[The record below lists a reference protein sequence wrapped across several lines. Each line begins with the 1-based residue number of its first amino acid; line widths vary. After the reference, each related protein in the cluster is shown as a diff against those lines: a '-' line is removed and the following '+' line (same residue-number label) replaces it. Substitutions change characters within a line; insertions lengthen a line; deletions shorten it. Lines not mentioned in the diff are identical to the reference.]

1 MSRSAPI
8 LFGEPQFDESEVD
21 AVTRVMRS
29 GWIGQ
34 GPLVDEFERR
44 LAEYVGNEHVVSVSS
59 CTAALSLSLV
69 ACGVGPGDEVITTP
83 FTFIATINA
92 IEHVGATPVLVDID
106 PVSLNIT
113 ASAVAGRIT
122 ERTRAIMPVHFAGWP
137 IETDALV
144 ELCERHDLWLIED
157 AAHAL
162 GGVSGARRVGG
173 HPSPRVA
180 TCFSFYP
187 NKNVASAEG
196 GAVAT
201 SNAEIAERLARLR
214 IHGLDSDAW
223 KRFRDLR
230 SVASLAVVPGYKAN
244 WTDLQ
249 AAIAL
254 CQLEKI
260 EGFLAVREQIADEFD
275 AAFAEVDGVA
285 VRPRPTMS
293 LTERHAL
300 HLYQVEI
307 LGPEG
312 RRDEVLAETRARGIG
327 TAIHYIGVNQHP
339 YYLDR
344 LTDAV
349 PISDQASWRLLTLPS
364 HPGLSASD
372 VERVVDVV
380 SSSAA
385 PAAR

>member
-8 LFGEPQFDESEVD
+8 LFGEPQFDESEID
-21 AVTRVMRS
+21 AVTRVVRS

-44 LAEYVGNEHVVSVSS
+44 LSEYVGNRHVVSVSS

-83 FTFIATINA
+83 FTFVATINA

-113 ASAVAGRIT
+113 PDAVAERIT
-122 ERTRAIMPVHFAGWP
+122 PRTRALMPVHFAGWP
-137 IETDALV
+137 LDTDAFV
-144 ELCERHDLWLIED
+144 ALCDRHDLWLIED

-162 GGVSGARRVGG
+162 GGVGGARRIGG

-201 SNAEIAERLARLR
+201 SNAEVAERLSRLR

-249 AAIAL
+249 ASIAL
-254 CQLEKI
+254 CQLDKI
-260 EGFLAVREQIADEFD
+260 EGFLAAREQIAAEYD
-275 AAFAEVDGVA
+275 AAFADAPGVA
-285 VRPRPTMS
+285 VRPRPPMS
-293 LTERHAL
+293 LGARHAL

-307 LGPEG
+307 DGPAG
-312 RRDEVLAETRARGIG
+312 RRDQVLAETRDRGIG

-339 YYLDR
+339 YYVDR
-344 LTDAV
+344 LVDPV
-349 PISDQASWRLLTLPS
+349 PVSDLASGNLLTLPS
-364 HPGLSASD
+364 HPGLSESD
-372 VERVVDVV
+372 VDRVVEVV
-380 SSSAA
+380 SAA
-385 PAAR
+385 AGTPR